1 MQDISESFKV
11 DYYDFGCTIYYYTKF
26 GGNRISSLAAH
37 WKQRDTQIEV
47 YIDRENIH
55 VWCRIRLTY
64 LSFWELT
71 RTLQSASSSSLSL
84 CRPGGVG
91 GGVGGGGVWYMQKL
105 KCPR

>member
-1 MQDISESFKV
+1 MSLEAYVSFVLGLRQILRPLTKLFHLVTHICCVLPVQDISESFKV

-26 GGNRISSLAAH
+26 GGNWISSLAAH
-37 WKQRDTQIEV
+37 WKQRETQIEV

-71 RTLQSASSSSLSL
+71 RTL
-84 CRPGGVG
+84 
-91 GGVGGGGVWYMQKL
+91 
-105 KCPR
+105 